1 MECVRYFFA
10 KDTFKTTKFLVS
22 DIMTASKIYFKVQ
35 LLLEIL
41 QVLEIFTKP
50 NFSPAS
56 LRTVVKGPV
65 YIILSYCL
73 KLVKNTK
80 TFTPVTKKRGGN
92 IIN

>member
-1 MECVRYFFA
+1 MECVWYFFA
-10 KDTFKTTKFLVS
+10 KDTFKTTKFRNFWFQILWLHQ
-22 DIMTASKIYFKVQ
+22 KYKVQ

-73 KLVKNTK
+73 KLVKKHKDFHTNYK
-80 TFTPVTKKRGGN
+80 EERK
-92 IIN
+92 

>member
-1 MECVRYFFA
+1 M
-10 KDTFKTTKFLVS
+10 
-22 DIMTASKIYFKVQ
+22 IASKIYFNVQ

-41 QVLEIFTKP
+41 HVLELFTKP
-50 NFSPAS
+50 NFGPAS
-56 LRTVVKGPV
+56 LRTVAKGPV

-92 IIN
+92 IIKE